1 MPRITNIEHRISKPT
16 NSPHTAH
23 PKPPMS
29 PEELNRRLAGDHIIR
44 LSADEWEAAAP
55 GLEEVER
62 HDTFIAGDLILV
74 RTDHGLAAVE
84 EPKAGERVVTRLGD
98 AATAA
103 AFVEERLSDY
113 ERMWDGCG
121 CRIDYY
127 GEQTSG

>member
-1 MPRITNIEHRISKPT
+1 MT
-16 NSPHTAH
+16 
-23 PKPPMS
+23 
-29 PEELNRRLAGDHIIR
+29 PEELNRRLASDHIVR

-84 EPKAGERVVTRLGD
+84 EPKSGERVVTRLGD
-98 AATAA
+98 APTAA

-127 GEQTSG
+127 GEETSG

>member
-1 MPRITNIEHRISKPT
+1 MAPD
-16 NSPHTAH
+16 
-23 PKPPMS
+23 
-29 PEELNRRLAGDHIIR
+29 ELNHLLSSNRIVQ
-44 LSADEWEAAAP
+44 LSADEWLVTAS

-74 RTDHGLAAVE
+74 RTELGLAAVE
-84 EPKAGERVVTRLGD
+84 KPKSGERVVTRLGD

-103 AFVEERLSDY
+103 AFVQERMSDY

-127 GEQTSG
+127 GETTSG

>member
-1 MPRITNIEHRISKPT
+1 M
-16 NSPHTAH
+16 TA
-23 PKPPMS
+23 
-29 PEELNRRLAGDHIIR
+29 EELNRRLSSDHIIR
-44 LSADEWEAAAP
+44 LSTDEWDAVAP

-84 EPKAGERVVTRLGD
+84 EPKSGERVVRRLGD

-103 AFVEERLSDY
+103 AFVKERLSDC

-121 CRIDYY
+121 CKIDYY
-127 GEQTSG
+127 GRTDNEGGNGL